1 MKILANDGL
10 APEGIQALQEAGFEV
25 ITNKVEQGDLINFI
39 NNEGVEMILVRSA
52 TKVRQELI
60 DACEGLKL
68 IGRGGVGMDNID
80 VDYARSKGIK
90 VINTPGASS
99 QSVAELVI
107 AHLFGI
113 CRFLQDSNRQMPIN
127 GSSNFGSLK
136 KSYAKGLELRGK
148 TIGLIGF
155 GRIGQSVA
163 QYALGLGM
171 KVLAY
176 DAISMTKE
184 IYLEFA
190 EDAPVKI
197 TISTV
202 DMETILSQS
211 DFISVHTPAQ
221 ADGKAVIGK
230 EEIARMKDGVMLI
243 NASRGGIID
252 ENDLVEALD
261 SGKVAAAAIDVFIN
275 EPTPN
280 ADFLKHSKISFT
292 PHTGAATKEA
302 QARVGTELASQ
313 IIETFALA

>member
-25 ITNKVEQGDLINFI
+25 ITTKVKQSELISFI

-52 TKVRQELI
+52 TKVRQDLI

-113 CRFLQDSNRQMPIN
+113 CRFLQDSNRQMSIN
-127 GSSNFGSLK
+127 GSSDFSALK
-136 KSYAKGLELRGK
+136 KKYAKGVELRGK
-148 TIGLIGF
+148 IIGIFGF

-163 QYALGLGM
+163 KYALGLGM

-176 DAISMTKE
+176 DEISMTKE

-190 EDAPVKI
+190 DNTPVKI
-197 TISTV
+197 AISTV
-202 DMETILSQS
+202 DKETILNLS

-221 ADGKAVIGK
+221 SGGSAVIGK
-230 EEIARMKDGVMLI
+230 SEISRMKDGVILI
-243 NASRGGIID
+243 NASRGGIVDEID
-252 ENDLVEALD
+252 LLEALD
-261 SGKVAAAAIDVFIN
+261 SGKIAAAGLDVFTN
-275 EPTPN
+275 EPSPN
-280 ADFLKHSKISFT
+280 TDLLKHPKISLT

-313 IIETFALA
+313 IIETFQLA